1 MKYRDDLKTV
11 SPYVDKIDELYKFQ
25 CDFFTP
31 LHKKFKTWGIGKQFV
46 FCLFLSLFI
55 LLLLNILKTGD
66 IFSLFMILFFV
77 VAYNY
82 GMSKCGEG
90 VSDKSNYNIV
100 DVSVVDK
107 IHEVKVRYSP
117 ERDSSSY
124 STSTRKVDVYFVVL
138 DGLEEKIQ
146 VSRDIFYTLTTGH
159 SYRILLY
166 KDKIEEIFEEIS
178 EEISE

>member
-100 DVSVVDK
+100 DVAVVDK
-107 IHEVKVRYSP
+107 IHEVKVRYSQ
-117 ERDSSSY
+117 ERSNSKSSSESSY
-124 STSTRKVDVYFVVL
+124 STINEDVYFIVL
-138 DGLEEKIQ
+138 DGNESKIK
-146 VSRDIFYTLTTGH
+146 VSSNIFYSMTAGH
-159 SYRILLY
+159 SYRLLLY

-178 EEISE
+178 E